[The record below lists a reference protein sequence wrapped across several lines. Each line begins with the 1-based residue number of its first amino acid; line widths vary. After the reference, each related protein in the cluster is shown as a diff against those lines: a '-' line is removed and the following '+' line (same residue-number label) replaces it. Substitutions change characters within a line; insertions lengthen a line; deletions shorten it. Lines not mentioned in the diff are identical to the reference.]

1 MKKYLLVALMAFVIG
16 CFSSSPKIIKD
27 IINGSDSIKN
37 SFESELVRIDNEIK
51 SISQSYKVEAR
62 MENKVETKVN
72 ETTIIDNP
80 QVMEAR
86 LGDTFGCT
94 PKKSE
99 QSKGEVT
106 RKIEP
111 LISVPQKPVV
121 QTPIVPVV
129 KVTPKSAKSAIISV
143 KKEWSL
149 VDGRMMFTK
158 WNVKL
163 NKTALDKVKLG
174 AKVRIFIDYCYY
186 ESDKIEKD
194 GTVSF
199 NIEWHP
205 PLAPTKGKIGVSLFM
220 QLNTPEIGSGIQY
233 CSTIIKI

>member
-1 MKKYLLVALMAFVIG
+1 MKNYLLVAIVAFVIG
-16 CFSSSPKIIKD
+16 CFSSSPRIIKD
-27 IINGSDSIKN
+27 VITGSDSIKN

-51 SISQSYKVEAR
+51 SISQSYKVEAK
-62 MENKVETKVN
+62 MENKVETKVK

-99 QSKGEVT
+99 ESKGEII
-106 RKIEP
+106 RKIGSP
-111 LISVPQKPVV
+111 IQVPQKPVV
-121 QTPIVPVV
+121 VEKPKP
-129 KVTPKSAKSAIISV
+129 KVTPKSAKPAIISV
-143 KKEWSL
+143 KNDWTL

-163 NKTALDKVKLG
+163 NKAGLDKVKKG

-186 ESDKIEKD
+186 ESNKIEKD

-220 QLNTPEIGSGIQY
+220 QLDTPEIGSGIQH
-233 CSTIIKI
+233 CSIVIKI